1 MSEAVVTVERP
12 PKSRRIVKIVS
23 WILGLVVVLVLLH
36 LAGVDVWGW
45 ISELWD
51 TLTEISIVYIL
62 LGCVFQALQTTLT
75 ALGWYG
81 ILRYA
86 YPGGVTYMAVL
97 ASYAAGVAL
106 NNFLPANIGTFVT
119 LVMYVAVV
127 RGSTFPGIL
136 AGYLVQKIFYMVI
149 GSLIYLY
156 LFLQIEGSFDFRFGG
171 ERDAITNH
179 PVLVLGIIGGGL
191 FLIVLLV
198 RIFWRWVKGM
208 WVKAKKGAAILGDL
222 GAYTRL
228 VLLPQMGGYVAKV
241 LVIIIF
247 LAAYSIPVTF
257 GSVMSVLGSNQLA
270 NLLSLTPGGL
280 GVNQA
285 FNAFARE
292 LHELDHRHRVFARPA
307 ACHDGLQRR
316 LRNRA
321 HLHGLRL
328 ERRLEARQGLVH
340 RREGEGVGDEV
351 EPWQGPRRPRGRG
364 RRPAWG
370 RRRLT
375 RPPGSTRALALR
387 LPARHALA
395 VRDQVGE
402 HARERDEHHE
412 QRPRRLRG
420 AVDVTTTPGVAKSD
434 DDQPDEHGQ
443 RGDDDRGPDEV
454 GERVV
459 GCDDLGSPRRSSR
472 RSRVKA
478 ARSA

>member
-23 WILGLVVVLVLLH
+23 WILGLVVLLALLH
-36 LAGVDVWGW
+36 LAGIDVWGW

-51 TLTEISIVYIL
+51 TLTQISIVYIL

-149 GSLIYLY
+149 GTLIYLY

-285 FNAFARE
+285 FNSFALSSYTSNTTATAYSLGQQLVTTAFNVGFAIVLICIVFGWSGGSKLVKDSYTDAKEKASEMKSSRGKG
-292 LHELDHRHRVFARPA
+292 LDV
-307 ACHDGLQRR
+307 L
-316 LRNRA
+316 
-321 HLHGLRL
+321 
-328 ERRLEARQGLVH
+328 
-340 RREGEGVGDEV
+340 EGEGEGDA
-351 EPWQGPRRPRGRG
+351 Q
-364 RRPAWG
+364 PAD
-370 RRRLT
+370 
-375 RPPGSTRALALR
+375 ADA
-387 LPARHALA
+387 
-395 VRDQVGE
+395 
-402 HARERDEHHE
+402 
-412 QRPRRLRG
+412 
-420 AVDVTTTPGVAKSD
+420 
-434 DDQPDEHGQ
+434 
-443 RGDDDRGPDEV
+443 
-454 GERVV
+454 
-459 GCDDLGSPRRSSR
+459 
-472 RSRVKA
+472 
-478 ARSA
+478 

>member
-1 MSEAVVTVERP
+1 MSEAAVTLVEP
-12 PKSRRIVKIVS
+12 SKRRRVVKIVS
-23 WILGLVVVLVLLH
+23 WILGLVVLLVLLH

-45 ISELWD
+45 ITELWD
-51 TLTEISIVYIL
+51 TLTEISILYIL

-149 GSLIYLY
+149 GTLIYLY

-285 FNAFARE
+285 FNSFALSSYTSNTTATAYSLGQQLVTTAFNVGFAIVLICIVFGWSGGSKLVKDSYTDAKEKASEMKSSRGKG
-292 LHELDHRHRVFARPA
+292 LDV
-307 ACHDGLQRR
+307 L
-316 LRNRA
+316 
-321 HLHGLRL
+321 
-328 ERRLEARQGLVH
+328 
-340 RREGEGVGDEV
+340 EGEGEGDA
-351 EPWQGPRRPRGRG
+351 Q
-364 RRPAWG
+364 PAD
-370 RRRLT
+370 
-375 RPPGSTRALALR
+375 ADA
-387 LPARHALA
+387 
-395 VRDQVGE
+395 
-402 HARERDEHHE
+402 
-412 QRPRRLRG
+412 
-420 AVDVTTTPGVAKSD
+420 
-434 DDQPDEHGQ
+434 
-443 RGDDDRGPDEV
+443 
-454 GERVV
+454 
-459 GCDDLGSPRRSSR
+459 
-472 RSRVKA
+472 
-478 ARSA
+478 